1 MKQLRRL
8 DNQLKQDAE
17 VAVHL
22 KQFDQ
27 AEALYRRMDRPDLA
41 VDMRMRLG
49 DWLAVSTLVQKP
61 KASNAPITHFMRK
74 DEALHGARL
83 S

>member
-1 MKQLRRL
+1 MLSQGIQLVKQLKRL
-8 DNQLKQDAE
+8 DNDLKQDAE

-41 VDMRMRLG
+41 VDLRMRLG
-49 DWLAVSTLVQKP
+49 DWLAVSSLKNKTTTKPEQKP
-61 KASNAPITHFMRK
+61 EQKN
-74 DEALHGARL
+74 
-83 S
+83 